1 MKTLSNIL
9 AVIAIIAVIGIVIT
23 ATALFLTL
31 LNVVAINVVLWL
43 ILLASCV
50 IIFLVMSYFSL
61 KIGDS
66 YYDPYKKER
75 ERNITRSRK

>member
-23 ATALFLTL
+23 ASALFLDL
-31 LNVVAINVVLWL
+31 FNVITINVMLWL

-50 IIFLVMSYFSL
+50 IMFLVTSYLAL
-61 KIGDS
+61 KLGDK
-66 YYDPYKKER
+66 YYDPYKRER
-75 ERNITRSRK
+75 ERNIKK

>member
-23 ATALFLTL
+23 ATALFLAL
-31 LNVVAINVVLWL
+31 FSVVTINVVLWL
-43 ILLASCV
+43 ILLAGCV
-50 IIFLVMSYFSL
+50 IIFLVTSYFAL
-61 KIGDS
+61 KVGDS

-75 ERNITRSRK
+75 KRNITRSRK

>member
-9 AVIAIIAVIGIVIT
+9 AVIAIIAIIGIVIT
-23 ATALFLTL
+23 ASALFLDL
-31 LNVVAINVVLWL
+31 FNVITINVVLWL

-50 IIFLVMSYFSL
+50 IIFLVTSYLAL
-61 KIGDS
+61 KLGDK

-75 ERNITRSRK
+75 EKNIARSRK

>member
-31 LNVVAINVVLWL
+31 FNVITINVVLWL

-50 IIFLVMSYFSL
+50 IMFLVTSYFAL
-61 KIGDS
+61 RVGDK
-66 YYDPYKKER
+66 YYDPYKRER
-75 ERNITRSRK
+75 ERNIKK

>member
-23 ATALFLTL
+23 ATALFLAL
-31 LNVVAINVVLWL
+31 FNVVAINVVLWL

-66 YYDPYKKER
+66 YYDQYKKER

>member
-31 LNVVAINVVLWL
+31 FNVVAINVVLWL

-75 ERNITRSRK
+75 ERYITRSRK

>member
-23 ATALFLTL
+23 ATALFLAL
-31 LNVVAINVVLWL
+31 FNVITINVVLWL

-50 IIFLVMSYFSL
+50 IMFLVTSYFAL
-61 KIGDS
+61 KVGDK
-66 YYDPYKKER
+66 YYDPYKRER
-75 ERNITRSRK
+75 ERNIKK

>member
-23 ATALFLTL
+23 ATALFLDL
-31 LNVVAINVVLWL
+31 FNVITINVMLWL

-50 IIFLVMSYFSL
+50 IMFLVTSYFAL
-61 KIGDS
+61 RVGDK
-66 YYDPYKKER
+66 YYDPYKRER
-75 ERNITRSRK
+75 ERNIKK